1 MKFKLIFL
9 ALLFSMCSNVTQEA
23 SKEIR
28 VVSLSTTHTEII
40 QSLEAQETLVAVDSF
55 SEVDFPVEVIDAY
68 TVTAEELAPLDPDVV
83 ILAFDFNGIVEGLE
97 NQEINYVL
105 LPPAKNFEDVYSQIE
120 TIGSLVNKESE
131 AFSTTR
137 DMKIEIN
144 RILDNANFGNTSVYH
159 EIGYSYGIY
168 SVNSDSLIGQIYNS
182 LGVVNIANNTEDPF
196 GSGYPALTEEQVI
209 ESNPEYIV
217 IGHSDYLNKDLSTR
231 MGWKDINAIEN
242 SNVYFLD
249 ENLANNWGTT
259 TVDLVE
265 QIALTFEESTQTNP
279 YSDYLLLLSLLIL
292 VIIVFFTNRINT
304 KERV

>member
-40 QSLEAQETLVAVDSF
+40 QSLEAEETLIAVDSF

-68 TVTAEELAPLDPDVV
+68 TVTAEELAPLNPDVV
-83 ILAFDFNGIVEGLE
+83 ILAFDFNGIVEGLK

-120 TIGSLVNKESE
+120 IIGSLVNKESE

-144 RILDNANFGNTSVYH
+144 RILDNANFGDASVYH

-209 ESNPEYIV
+209 ESNPEYII

-231 MGWKDINAIEN
+231 VGWEDINAIKN

-259 TVDLVE
+259 TVQLVE
-265 QIALTFEESTQTNP
+265 QIALTFEESAQTNP

-292 VIIVFFTNRINT
+292 VMIVFFSNRINT

>member
-1 MKFKLIFL
+1 MKFKLVFL

-40 QSLEAQETLVAVDSF
+40 QSLEAEETLIAVDSF

-68 TVTAEELAPLDPDVV
+68 TVTAEELVPLNPDVV

-120 TIGSLVNKESE
+120 TIGSLVNKEGE

-137 DMKIEIN
+137 DMKVEIN
-144 RILDNANFGNTSVYH
+144 RILDNANYGNTSVYH

-182 LGVVNIANNTEDPF
+182 LGVVNIANDTEDPF

-231 MGWKDINAIEN
+231 VGWEDINAIEN

-259 TVDLVE
+259 TVELVE
-265 QIALTFEESTQTNP
+265 QIAVTFEESAQTNP
-279 YSDYLLLLSLLIL
+279 YSDYLLLISLLIL
-292 VIIVFFTNRINT
+292 VMIVFFTNRINT

>member
-1 MKFKLIFL
+1 MKFKIIFL
-9 ALLFSMCSNVTQEA
+9 ALLFSMCSNVTQET
-23 SKEIR
+23 SQEIK

-40 QSLEAQETLVAVDSF
+40 QSLNAQETLVAIDSF
-55 SEVDFPVEVIDAY
+55 SEVDFPVQVIDAY
-68 TVTAEELAPLDPDVV
+68 TVTAEELAPLNPDVV

-97 NQEINYVL
+97 NQELNYVL
-105 LPPAKNFEDVYSQIE
+105 LPPAKNIEEVYLQIE

-131 AFSTTR
+131 AFSTIR

-168 SVNSDSLIGQIYNS
+168 SVNSNSLIGQIYNS
-182 LGVVNIANNTEDPF
+182 LGVTNIANNTEDPF
-196 GSGYPALTEEQVI
+196 GSGYPSLTEEQII

-231 MGWKDINAIEN
+231 MGWEDINAIEN

-265 QIALTFEESTQTNP
+265 QIALIFEESAQTNP
-279 YSDYLLLLSLLIL
+279 YSDYLLLVSLLIL
-292 VIIVFFTNRINT
+292 VMIVFFTNRINT

>member
-1 MKFKLIFL
+1 MKFKLVFL
-9 ALLFSMCSNVTQEA
+9 ALLFSMCSNITQET
-23 SKEIR
+23 SEEIR

-40 QSLEAQETLVAVDSF
+40 QSLEAQETLIAVDSF
-55 SEVDFPVEVIDAY
+55 SEVEFPVEVIDAY
-68 TVTAEELAPLDPDVV
+68 TVTAEELAPLNPDVV

-97 NQEINYVL
+97 NQQINYVL

-137 DMKIEIN
+137 DMKIEIKKT
-144 RILDNANFGNTSVYH
+144 LDNANFGNTSVYH

-182 LGVVNIANNTEDPF
+182 LGVVNIANNAEDPF

-231 MGWKDINAIEN
+231 MGWESINAIVN

-259 TVDLVE
+259 TVELVE

-292 VIIVFFTNRINT
+292 VTIVFFPNRINT

>member
-23 SKEIR
+23 SKDIR

-105 LPPAKNFEDVYSQIE
+105 LPPAKNFKDVYSQIE

-144 RILDNANFGNTSVYH
+144 RILDNANFGDTSVYH

-265 QIALTFEESTQTNP
+265 QIALTFEESAQTNP

-292 VIIVFFTNRINT
+292 VIILS
-304 KERV
+304 

>member
-1 MKFKLIFL
+1 MKYKLIFL
-9 ALLFSMCSNVTQEA
+9 ALLFSMCTNVTQE
-23 SKEIR
+23 SNEEIR
-28 VVSLSTTHTEII
+28 VISLSTTHTEVI
-40 QSLEAQETLVAVDSF
+40 QTLGGQDTLVAIDAF
-55 SEVDFPVEVIDAY
+55 SEVDFPVERIDAY
-68 TVTAEELAPLDPDVV
+68 TVTAEELAPLNPDVV

-97 NQEINYVL
+97 NQELNYVL
-105 LPPAKNFEDVYSQIE
+105 LPPAKNFEEVYSQIE

-144 RILDNANFGNTSVYH
+144 RILDNANFGDTSVYH

-168 SVNSDSLIGQIYNS
+168 SVNSESLIGQIYNS

-209 ESNPEYIV
+209 ESDPEYIV

-231 MGWKDINAIEN
+231 MGWEEINAIEN

-259 TVDLVE
+259 TVELVE
-265 QIALTFEESTQTNP
+265 QIALTFEESAQTNP

-292 VIIVFFTNRINT
+292 VMIVFFSNRINT

>member
-9 ALLFSMCSNVTQEA
+9 ALLFSMCSNVTQE
-23 SKEIR
+23 SSEEIR

-40 QSLEAQETLVAVDSF
+40 QSLEAEETLIAVDSF

-68 TVTAEELAPLDPDVV
+68 TVTAEELAPLNPDVV

-120 TIGSLVNKESE
+120 TIGSIVNRENE

-144 RILDNANFGNTSVYH
+144 RILDNANFGDTSVYH

-168 SVNSDSLIGQIYNS
+168 SVNSESLIGQIYNS

-231 MGWKDINAIEN
+231 MGWEDINAIEN

-259 TVDLVE
+259 TVELVE
-265 QIALTFEESTQTNP
+265 QIAVTFEESAQTNP
-279 YSDYLLLLSLLIL
+279 YSDYLLLVSLLIL
-292 VIIVFFTNRINT
+292 VMIVFFTNRINT

>member
-40 QSLEAQETLVAVDSF
+40 QSLEAEETLIAVDSF

-68 TVTAEELAPLDPDVV
+68 TVTAEELAPLNPDVV
-83 ILAFDFNGIVEGLE
+83 ILAFDFNGIVEGLK

-120 TIGSLVNKESE
+120 IIGSLVNKESE

-144 RILDNANFGNTSVYH
+144 RILDNANFGDASVYH

-182 LGVVNIANNTEDPF
+182 LGVINIANNTEDPF
-196 GSGYPALTEEQVI
+196 GSGYPALTEEHVI

-231 MGWKDINAIEN
+231 MGWEDISAIEN

-259 TVDLVE
+259 TVELVE
-265 QIALTFEESTQTNP
+265 QIALTFEESVQTNQ
-279 YSDYLLLLSLLIL
+279 YSDYLLLISLLIL
-292 VIIVFFTNRINT
+292 VMIVFFSNRINT

>member
-40 QSLEAQETLVAVDSF
+40 QSLEAEETLIAVDSF

-68 TVTAEELAPLDPDVV
+68 TVTAEELAPLNPDMV

-137 DMKIEIN
+137 DMKVEIN
-144 RILDNANFGNTSVYH
+144 RILDNANYGNTSVYH

-231 MGWKDINAIEN
+231 VGWEDINAIEN

-259 TVDLVE
+259 TVELVK
-265 QIALTFEESTQTNP
+265 QIAVTFEESAQTNP
-279 YSDYLLLLSLLIL
+279 YSDYLLLVSLLIL
-292 VIIVFFTNRINT
+292 VMIVFFTNRINT

>member
-1 MKFKLIFL
+1 MKYKLIFL
-9 ALLFSMCSNVTQEA
+9 ALLFSMCTNVTQE
-23 SKEIR
+23 SNEEIR
-28 VVSLSTTHTEII
+28 VISLSTTHTEVI
-40 QSLEAQETLVAVDSF
+40 QTLGGQDTLVAIDAF
-55 SEVDFPVEVIDAY
+55 SEVDFPVERIDAY
-68 TVTAEELAPLDPDVV
+68 TVTAEELAPLNPDVV

-97 NQEINYVL
+97 NQELNYVL

-120 TIGSLVNKESE
+120 TIGALVNKESE

-182 LGVVNIANNTEDPF
+182 LGVINIANNTEDPF

-209 ESNPEYIV
+209 ESDPEYIV

-231 MGWKDINAIEN
+231 MGWEEINAIEN

-259 TVDLVE
+259 TVELVE
-265 QIALTFEESTQTNP
+265 QIALTFEESAQTNP
-279 YSDYLLLLSLLIL
+279 YSG
-292 VIIVFFTNRINT
+292 
-304 KERV
+304 

>member
-105 LPPAKNFEDVYSQIE
+105 LPPAKNFKDVYSQIE

-144 RILDNANFGNTSVYH
+144 RILDNANFGDTSVYH

-265 QIALTFEESTQTNP
+265 QIALTFEESAQTNP

-292 VIIVFFTNRINT
+292 VIIVFFTNRINA
-304 KERV
+304 KERI

>member
-1 MKFKLIFL
+1 MKYKLIFL
-9 ALLFSMCSNVTQEA
+9 ALLFSMCTNVTQE
-23 SKEIR
+23 SNEEIR
-28 VVSLSTTHTEII
+28 VISLSTTHTEVI
-40 QSLEAQETLVAVDSF
+40 QTLGGQDTLVAIDAF
-55 SEVDFPVEVIDAY
+55 SEVDFPVERIDAY
-68 TVTAEELAPLDPDVV
+68 TVTAEELAPLNPDVV

-120 TIGSLVNKESE
+120 TIGSIVNKESE

-182 LGVVNIANNTEDPF
+182 LGVINIANNTEDPF

-209 ESNPEYIV
+209 ESDPEYIV

-231 MGWKDINAIEN
+231 MGWEEINAIEN

-259 TVDLVE
+259 TVELVE
-265 QIALTFEESTQTNP
+265 QIALTFEESAQTNP

-292 VIIVFFTNRINT
+292 VMIVFFTNRINT

>member
-23 SKEIR
+23 PKEIR

-105 LPPAKNFEDVYSQIE
+105 LPPAKNFKDVYSQIE

-144 RILDNANFGNTSVYH
+144 RILDNANFGDTSVYH

-265 QIALTFEESTQTNP
+265 QIALTFEESAQTNP

-304 KERV
+304 KERI

>member
-1 MKFKLIFL
+1 MKFKIIFL
-9 ALLFSMCSNVTQEA
+9 ALLFSMCSNVTQET
-23 SKEIR
+23 SQEIK

-40 QSLEAQETLVAVDSF
+40 QSLNAQETLIAIDSF
-55 SEVDFPVEVIDAY
+55 SEVDFPVQVIDAY
-68 TVTAEELAPLDPDVV
+68 TVTAEELAPLNPDVV

-97 NQEINYVL
+97 NQELNYVL
-105 LPPAKNFEDVYSQIE
+105 LPPAKNIEEVYLQIE

-131 AFSTTR
+131 AFSTIR

-168 SVNSDSLIGQIYNS
+168 SVNSNSLIGQIYNS
-182 LGVVNIANNTEDPF
+182 LGVTNIANNTEDPF
-196 GSGYPALTEEQVI
+196 GSGYPSLTEEQII

-231 MGWKDINAIEN
+231 MGWEDINAIEN

-259 TVDLVE
+259 TVDLVK

-292 VIIVFFTNRINT
+292 VMIVFFSNRINT
-304 KERV
+304 RERV

>member
-40 QSLEAQETLVAVDSF
+40 QSLEAQETLIAVDSF

-68 TVTAEELAPLDPDVV
+68 TVTAEELAPLNPDVV
-83 ILAFDFNGIVEGLE
+83 ILAFDFNGIVEGLK

-120 TIGSLVNKESE
+120 IIGSLVNKESE

-144 RILDNANFGNTSVYH
+144 RILDNANFGDASVYH

-209 ESNPEYIV
+209 ESNPEYII

-231 MGWKDINAIEN
+231 VGWEDINAIKN

-259 TVDLVE
+259 TVELVE
-265 QIALTFEESTQTNP
+265 QIAVTFEESAQTNP
-279 YSDYLLLLSLLIL
+279 YSDYLLLVSLLIL
-292 VIIVFFTNRINT
+292 VMIVFFTNRINT